1 MKCRAIF
8 NASSHVFKFSNLYH
22 FGTEIS
28 RNRQRNEPLSLSLS
42 RGTRSSY
49 RRNLGKSIVQGG
61 GTKVIVLAA
70 IIPQIKTH
78 LIFILQ
84 DEENENY

>member
-8 NASSHVFKFSNLYH
+8 NASPHVFKISNLYH

-28 RNRQRNEPLSLSLS
+28 RNRQRNEHLSLS

-49 RRNLGKSIVQGG
+49 RRDLGKSIVQGG

-70 IIPQIKTH
+70 IIPQIKTP